1 MIYTNYLK
9 RHNFICKQFLIK
21 KKKNLNPLFL
31 KNTFNLISIK
41 EKEFILKNIFWKIL
55 LKISFWDNFICK
67 TIF

>member
-1 MIYTNYLK
+1 MIFTTL
-9 RHNFICKQFLIK
+9 ICKNNSHPILIK
-21 KKKNLNPLFL
+21 KNDLNPLFL

>member
-1 MIYTNYLK
+1 MIFTTL
-9 RHNFICKQFLIK
+9 ICKNNSHPILIMT
-21 KKKNLNPLFL
+21 NDLNPLFL